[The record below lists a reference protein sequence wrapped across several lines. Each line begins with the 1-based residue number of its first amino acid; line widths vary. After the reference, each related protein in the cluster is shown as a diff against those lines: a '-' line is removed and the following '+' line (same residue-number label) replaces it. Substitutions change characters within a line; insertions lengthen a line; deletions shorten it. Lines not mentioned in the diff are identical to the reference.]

1 MKCHLPNELETLCE
15 EAADQIVTGVIQE
28 GKHRMLNNPNIQ
40 KAYKLKHLLNYK
52 LCLYRKAVT
61 CKWIST

>member
-1 MKCHLPNELETLCE
+1 MWHMKCHLPNELETLCE

-40 KAYKLKHLLNYK
+40 KA
-52 LCLYRKAVT
+52 
-61 CKWIST
+61 